1 MSESKISCIRL
12 LPYRQFADGTW
23 GSILVVD
30 WLSGSPS
37 VFLFNSAERKRESP
51 NTARN
56 YLLPEEEA
64 SYARYIEEGEGLSM
78 DPRDAYGKYR
88 VARLAGRLLSAHI
101 SDLVCKNLN
110 AHNPAN
116 RHKVDRANRLLTS
129 SATHQLQEE
138 LAQHTSEKTS
148 WERGILEQTL
158 PLIAPGYNHQEWL
171 ETVSKI
177 ISDRVTERKQ
187 SRLRKEEKG
196 ILAVS
201 AAGICRSKADWGA
214 VFKLLTERKVATKGS
229 YLAGARIINRVC
241 GKEVTTAAALKQS
254 PAMTIIGG
262 TIAKGWTDKLHNRQS
277 TNLLMHY
284 QEIAEV
290 FLKNDSL

>member
-101 SDLVCKNLN
+101 ADLVCKNLN

-177 ISDRVTERKQ
+177 ISDRVT
-187 SRLRKEEKG
+187 
-196 ILAVS
+196 
-201 AAGICRSKADWGA
+201 
-214 VFKLLTERKVATKGS
+214 
-229 YLAGARIINRVC
+229 GARIINRVC